1 ARPCRRD
8 TEMSYVPREILVDGD
23 VLVYRFAHGE
33 QTVVAWDPDFHTMHA
48 YLEPAKV
55 KLNTFLDVLR
65 ETLEADEITIV
76 LSDTDANFRN
86 DFCEEYK
93 ANRKTGKQRPILFR
107 ALREYFFEDYGA
119 TMIPTLE
126 GDDVLGILGTEACSE
141 ERIICTIDKDLGTVP
156 GLHYNFDDEHGF
168 AYRINESEARYN
180 HLFQTLV
187 GDSTDNYRGCPG
199 IGPVKAAKLLDADPL
214 ADAWQDVVLP
224 AYAKAGLGSGIAL
237 MYARCAYI
245 LQSHNF
251 NRKTQEITLWTPR

>member
-1 ARPCRRD
+1 
-8 TEMSYVPREILVDGD
+8 MSHVPREILVDGD

-93 ANRKTGKQRPILFR
+93 ANRKMGKARPILFR
-107 ALREYFFEDYGA
+107 TLRQFFVEEYGA

-126 GDDVLGILGTEACSE
+126 GDDLLGIMGTESSSK
-141 ERIICTIDKDLGTVP
+141 ERVICTIDKDLGTVP

-168 AYRINESEARYN
+168 VYRISESEARYN

-199 IGPVKAAKLLDADPL
+199 IGKVKAAKLLETFDAQPGT
-214 ADAWQDVVLP
+214 AWHEIVLP
-224 AYAKAGLGSGIAL
+224 AYAKAGLGENVAL

-245 LQSHNF
+245 LQSHNY
-251 NRKTQEITLWTPR
+251 NRKTQEITLWNPSR